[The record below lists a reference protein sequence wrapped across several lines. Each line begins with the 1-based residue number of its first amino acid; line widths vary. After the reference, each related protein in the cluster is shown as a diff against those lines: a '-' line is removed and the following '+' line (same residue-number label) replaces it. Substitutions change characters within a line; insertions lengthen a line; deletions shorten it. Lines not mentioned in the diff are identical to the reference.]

1 MSQCQ
6 TDKLEEIPWK
16 ESRLLRGLENLMG
29 VVTIKTKDSESG
41 ENLGGGMMYEVEKP
55 KCRKAMSLS
64 V

>member
-1 MSQCQ
+1 
-6 TDKLEEIPWK
+6 
-16 ESRLLRGLENLMG
+16 MG

-64 V
+64 M